1 MDGNS
6 FNENPQENGGFTDTT
21 DDFVIGKGFEIEE
34 NTETDKPRKSKNK
47 HSGGH
52 SLIKTLV
59 WVLCIIIV
67 SVGLAFGVIY
77 AGADYMGLGFGR
89 GDDATIEIKM
99 GTSAAEISEQLEDCG
114 AVKIPFL
121 FRMYAKLKHYDS
133 QFKYGVYTFN
143 TEAGYEGLCEMLIN
157 DGAKAETV
165 TVTIPE
171 GTGINDFTKNVN
183 GEKVTVPGIAT
194 LLEKAGVCSRS
205 DFLDALD
212 AAKRDSKLLQ
222 CADDVR
228 TYYTLEGYLF
238 PETYSFY
245 SYDSEECA
253 KLAVNKMLEETEKRI
268 TDSMFKRAEELG
280 YSMNEILTMASIIQ
294 MESGIEVKTDE
305 AKARLQDNMKGVASV
320 FYNRLT
326 SDDTGGTLGS
336 SPTLF
341 YGDSFKQDDGRY
353 NTQADNKFSAIKG
366 LPPGPI
372 CSPGIDAINAAL
384 YPKTSDYYYFV
395 TDSSGNFYFH
405 KTLAEQNATIAKL
418 KQGKQWI
425 YEYFN

>member
-1 MDGNS
+1 MDGNN
-6 FNENPQENGGFTDTT
+6 FNENPRENSGSANSA
-21 DDFVIGKGFEIEE
+21 DDFVIGRGFEIDE
-34 NTETDKPRKSKNK
+34 NNQSDKPLRRKSK

-52 SLIKTLV
+52 SIVKTLV
-59 WVLCIIIV
+59 WVLCIVIV
-67 SVGLAFGVIY
+67 SVGLAFGLIY
-77 AGADYMGLGFGR
+77 AGADYMGIGFGR
-89 GDDATIEIKM
+89 GDEAVMEIKM
-99 GTSAAEISEQLEDCG
+99 GTPAAEIAEQLEESG
-114 AVKIPFL
+114 AVKVPFL

-133 QFKYGVYTFN
+133 QFKYGVYIFN

-222 CADDVR
+222 SADDVR

-253 KLAVNKMLEETEKRI
+253 KLAVDKMLKESEKRI

-294 MESGIEVKTDE
+294 MESGIAVTTDE
-305 AKARLQDNMKGVASV
+305 AKARLKDNMEGVASV

-326 SDDTGGTLGS
+326 SDETGGTLGS

-366 LPPGPI
+366 LPPGPL